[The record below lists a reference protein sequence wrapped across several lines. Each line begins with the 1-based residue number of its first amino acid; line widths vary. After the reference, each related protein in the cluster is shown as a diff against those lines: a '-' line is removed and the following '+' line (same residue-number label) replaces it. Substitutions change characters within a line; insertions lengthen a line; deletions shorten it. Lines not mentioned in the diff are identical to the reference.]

1 MGTRITARI
10 CGLTVALLFA
20 ATAALAEGQSRD
32 NTDKSAA
39 AGSHRAAQD
48 KGLDFSVDYDEMA
61 KKNEERLKSEE
72 SEKGEGEGQEGQ
84 AAAGSH
90 RAAQDE
96 DVPKGVDWSRRLG
109 KNWRM
114 DPVAMD
120 RRQDGKQSDYNAD
133 VDNQVIGVEI
143 RRPF

>member
-1 MGTRITARI
+1 MMGARIAARI
-10 CGLTVALLFA
+10 CGLIVASIFA
-20 ATAALAEGQSRD
+20 ATAALAEGQD
-32 NTDKSAA
+32 QDDANKGAA
-39 AGSHRAAQD
+39 NGSFRAAQD
-48 KGLDFSVDYDEMA
+48 KGLDLSLDYDELA
-61 KKNEERLKSEE
+61 ARSEASLKEEEE
-72 SEKGEGEGQEGQ
+72 DGKEEAEQSP
-84 AAAGSH
+84 AAAGSY

-96 DVPKGVDWSRRLG
+96 DVPQGVDWSRRLG

-133 VDNQVIGVEI
+133 VDDQIIGVEI